1 MVVELSRRAGCS
13 ARLLPVVNALFGWK
27 VVETVIS
34 KYRVRSGLCAI
45 RCGGVECG
53 VWSVWCVEGV
63 WVSVSFHGGM
73 VGEYSRMKMGTVTCR
88 VFECGGATR

>member
-45 RCGGVECG
+45 RCGGVV
-53 VWSVWCVEGV
+53 VWSVECVVRGRCVGEL
-63 WVSVSFHGGM
+63 SFHGGM
-73 VGEYSRMKMGTVTCR
+73 VGGVQPYEDGHCYV
-88 VFECGGATR
+88 